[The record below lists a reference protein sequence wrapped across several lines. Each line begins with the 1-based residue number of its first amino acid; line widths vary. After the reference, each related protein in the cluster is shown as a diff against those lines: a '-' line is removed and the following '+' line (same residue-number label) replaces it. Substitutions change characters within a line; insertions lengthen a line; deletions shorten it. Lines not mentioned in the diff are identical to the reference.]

1 MVSWGTLSAT
11 PSSSA
16 DDVRRATERFEA
28 LLGRCERLRTG
39 GLPFDELSEL
49 GRLYRAHIA
58 QLARLRERDDDP
70 AAIRHLNAL
79 CVRAYSFLYVP
90 PPSERSLRAL
100 FLQRLPDA
108 LGRTWRVQ
116 VLAWG
121 LLLTGIALGAALA
134 WRDPQSLHA
143 FMPGGSG
150 YTPDGIDRLITSSQA
165 RADFLGRGSVPAT
178 INAFFGSQLFAHNT
192 RVGLLAFATGMLG
205 GVPTVLLHLYNGIV
219 LGAFAAIFFRD
230 PLPLDFL
237 AWILPHG
244 IPELTAITLC
254 AAAGLCL
261 GGAVARPGRQGR
273 RRALR
278 EAVNPALLLFAGSI
292 PLFALAALAES
303 FVRESALGTAP
314 RLGIAVVFA
323 AGLVASLLAVRRFS
337 RRVPVDAAWLG
348 ELIAPVRGGSPG
360 SGSAPR
366 P

>member
-16 DDVRRATERFEA
+16 DDARRASERFEA
-28 LLGRCERLRTG
+28 LLDRCERLRAG

-49 GRLYRAHIA
+49 GRLYRAHTA
-58 QLARLRERDDDP
+58 RLARLRERDDDP

-79 CVRAYSFLYVP
+79 CVRAYSVLYVP
-90 PPSERSLRAL
+90 PPSERSLRTL
-100 FLQRLPDA
+100 LRVWRPDA

-121 LLLTGIALGAALA
+121 LLLTGIALGGALA

-143 FMPGGSG
+143 FMPGGAG
-150 YTPDGIDRLITSSQA
+150 YTPDGIDRLIASPQA

-230 PLPLDFL
+230 LLPLAFL
-237 AWILPHG
+237 AWLLPHG

-254 AAAGLCL
+254 AAPGLCL
-261 GGAVARPGRQGR
+261 ARAVARPGRLGR
-273 RRALR
+273 RRAPP
-278 EAVNPALLLFAGSI
+278 PALH
-292 PLFALAALAES
+292 P
-303 FVRESALGTAP
+303 P
-314 RLGIAVVFA
+314 
-323 AGLVASLLAVRRFS
+323 
-337 RRVPVDAAWLG
+337 P
-348 ELIAPVRGGSPG
+348 
-360 SGSAPR
+360 
-366 P
+366 

>member
-1 MVSWGTLSAT
+1 
-11 PSSSA
+11 
-16 DDVRRATERFEA
+16 RATERFEA
-28 LLGRCERLRTG
+28 LLGRCERLRAG

-49 GRLYRAHIA
+49 GRLYRAHTA

-79 CVRAYSFLYVP
+79 CVRASSFLYVP

-121 LLLTGIALGAALA
+121 LLLTGIALGGALA

-150 YTPDGIDRLITSSQA
+150 YTPEGIDRLIASPQA
-165 RADFLGRGSVPAT
+165 RADFLGRSAVPAT
-178 INAFFGSQLFAHNT
+178 INTFFGSQLFAHNT

-205 GVPTVLLHLYNGIV
+205 GVPTVLLHLYNGI
-219 LGAFAAIFFRD
+219 AA
-230 PLPLDFL
+230 
-237 AWILPHG
+237 
-244 IPELTAITLC
+244 
-254 AAAGLCL
+254 
-261 GGAVARPGRQGR
+261 
-273 RRALR
+273 
-278 EAVNPALLLFAGSI
+278 
-292 PLFALAALAES
+292 ALAAGRA
-303 FVRESALGTAP
+303 SA
-314 RLGIAVVFA
+314 
-323 AGLVASLLAVRRFS
+323 LLAVRRFS

-360 SGSAPR
+360 NGSAPR

>member
-1 MVSWGTLSAT
+1 
-11 PSSSA
+11 
-16 DDVRRATERFEA
+16 
-28 LLGRCERLRTG
+28 
-39 GLPFDELSEL
+39 PFDELSEL
-49 GRLYRAHIA
+49 GRLYRGHTAR
-58 QLARLRERDDDP
+58 LARLLERDDDP

-90 PPSERSLRAL
+90 PPSERSLRTL
-100 FLQRLPDA
+100 FLVWLPDA
-108 LGRTWRVQ
+108 LGRTWRAQ
-116 VLAWG
+116 LLAWG
-121 LLLTGIALGAALA
+121 LLLTGIALCGALA

-143 FMPGGSG
+143 FMPGGAG
-150 YTPDGIDRLITSSQA
+150 YTPDGIDRLIASPQA

-292 PLFALAALAES
+292 PLFALAQQLVEDDAAVEVERTVGAERGGGRERLVRAVAERDQQDAVAPGEQHQRRDEGGRIDLHEVGEDDDQRPAALSRSHLARQRAI
-303 FVRESALGTAP
+303 VGLHRV
-314 RLGIAVVFA
+314 RLGPAQ
-323 AGLVASLLAVRRFS
+323 
-337 RRVPVDAAWLG
+337 
-348 ELIAPVRGGSPG
+348 ELHE
-360 SGSAPR
+360 
-366 P
+366 

>member
-1 MVSWGTLSAT
+1 MVSCGALSAT
-11 PSSSA
+11 PPS
-16 DDVRRATERFEA
+16 DDARRATERFEA
-28 LLGRCERLRTG
+28 LLDRCERLRAG
-39 GLPFDELSEL
+39 GLPFDELGEL
-49 GRLYRAHIA
+49 GRRYRAHTA
-58 QLARLRERDDDP
+58 RLARLRERDDDP
-70 AAIRHLNAL
+70 AEIRYLNAL

-90 PPSERSLRAL
+90 PASERSLRTFVL
-100 FLQRLPDA
+100 ERLPDA
-108 LGRTWRVQ
+108 L
-116 VLAWG
+116 
-121 LLLTGIALGAALA
+121 
-134 WRDPQSLHA
+134 
-143 FMPGGSG
+143 
-150 YTPDGIDRLITSSQA
+150 
-165 RADFLGRGSVPAT
+165 
-178 INAFFGSQLFAHNT
+178 
-192 RVGLLAFATGMLG
+192 
-205 GVPTVLLHLYNGIV
+205 LHLYAGIL
-219 LGAFAAIFFRD
+219 LGAFAAIFCRA

-261 GGAVARPGRQGR
+261 GGAVAAPGRQGR

-314 RLGIAVVFA
+314 RLGIAAVFA
-323 AGLVASLLAVRRFS
+323 AGLVAALLSVRRFS

>member
-1 MVSWGTLSAT
+1 MP
-11 PSSSA
+11 PSTA
-16 DDVRRATERFEA
+16 IDARRETERFEA
-28 LLGRCERLRTG
+28 LLDRCERLRAG

-49 GRLYRAHIA
+49 GRVYRAHTA
-58 QLARLRERDDDP
+58 KLARFRERADDP

-121 LLLTGIALGAALA
+121 LLLTGIALGGALA

-150 YTPDGIDRLITSSQA
+150 YTPEGIDRLIASPQA
-165 RADFLGRGSVPAT
+165 RADFLGRSAVPAT
-178 INAFFGSQLFAHNT
+178 INTFFGSQLFAHNT

-205 GVPTVLLHLYNGIV
+205 GVPTVLLHLYNGIL
-219 LGAFAAIFFRD
+219 LGAFASIFFRD
-230 PLPLDFL
+230 PWPLAFL

-254 AAAGLCL
+254 SAAGLLL
-261 GGAVARPGRQGR
+261 GGAVAAPGRRGR
-273 RRALR
+273 RAALR
-278 EAVNPALLLFAGSI
+278 QAVNPALLLFAGSL
-292 PLFALAALAES
+292 PLFLLAALMES
-303 FVRESALGTAP
+303 FVRESALGTAS
-314 RLGIAVVFA
+314 RLGVA
-323 AGLVASLLAVRRFS
+323 AALASALVSALLAVRRLARRSGVGTS
-337 RRVPVDAAWLG
+337 RLR
-348 ELIAPVRGGSPG
+348 
-360 SGSAPR
+360 
-366 P
+366 

>member
-1 MVSWGTLSAT
+1 
-11 PSSSA
+11 
-16 DDVRRATERFEA
+16 RATERFEA
-28 LLGRCERLRTG
+28 LLGRCERLRAG

-49 GRLYRAHIA
+49 GRLYRAHTA

-79 CVRAYSFLYVP
+79 CVRASSFLYVP

-121 LLLTGIALGAALA
+121 LLLTGIALGGALA

-143 FMPGGSG
+143 FMPGGAG
-150 YTPDGIDRLITSSQA
+150 YTPDGIDRLIASPQA

-219 LGAFAAIFFRD
+219 L
-230 PLPLDFL
+230 
-237 AWILPHG
+237 
-244 IPELTAITLC
+244 
-254 AAAGLCL
+254 
-261 GGAVARPGRQGR
+261 
-273 RRALR
+273 
-278 EAVNPALLLFAGSI
+278 
-292 PLFALAALAES
+292 AALAES

-314 RLGIAVVFA
+314 RLGIAAVFA
-323 AGLVASLLAVRRFS
+323 AGLVAALLSVRRFS

>member
-1 MVSWGTLSAT
+1 LGALSAIPPPT
-11 PSSSA
+11 A
-16 DDVRRATERFEA
+16 DDAERFEA
-28 LLGRCERLRTG
+28 LLDRCERLHAG
-39 GLPFDELSEL
+39 GLPFDELAEL
-49 GRLYRAHIA
+49 GRLYRAHTA
-58 QLARLRERDDDP
+58 RLARLRERDDDP

-100 FLQRLPDA
+100 FLERLPEA

-121 LLLTGIALGAALA
+121 LLLVGIALGGALA

-143 FMPGGSG
+143 FMPSCG
-150 YTPDGIDRLITSSQA
+150 YTPDGIDRLIASPEA
-165 RADFLGRGSVPAT
+165 RADFLGRSAVPAT

-219 LGAFAAIFFRD
+219 LGAFAAIFLRD
-230 PLPLDFL
+230 PLPLAFL

-261 GGAVARPGRQGR
+261 GGAVAAPGRQGR
-273 RRALR
+273 RQALR
-278 EAVNPALLLFAGSI
+278 EAVNPALLLFTGSL

-303 FVRESALGTAP
+303 FVRESTLGTAA
-314 RLGIAVVFA
+314 RLGIAAIWA

-348 ELIAPVRGGSPG
+348 ELIAPVRDGSPG

>member
-1 MVSWGTLSAT
+1 LSAT

-16 DDVRRATERFEA
+16 DDARRATERFEA
-28 LLGRCERLRTG
+28 LLDRCERLRAG

-49 GRLYRAHIA
+49 GRLYRAHTA

-121 LLLTGIALGAALA
+121 LLLTGIALGGALA

-143 FMPGGSG
+143 FMPGGGG
-150 YTPDGIDRLITSSQA
+150 YTPEGIDRLIASPQA
-165 RADFLGRGSVPAT
+165 RADFLGRSAVPAT
-178 INAFFGSQLFAHNT
+178 INTFFGSQLFAHNT

-230 PLPLDFL
+230 PLPLAFL

-261 GGAVARPGRQGR
+261 GGALTLAYSIGGSLVTGER
-273 RRALR
+273 RGAAFGWLALSVQIGT
-278 EAVNPALLLFAGSI
+278 AAS
-292 PLFALAALAES
+292 PLVSGGLAAISLPGAFVLDGTLAW
-303 FVRESALGTAP
+303 L
-314 RLGIAVVFA
+314 A
-323 AGLVASLLAVRRFS
+323 AGLLLLGARHLRRG
-337 RRVPVDAAWLG
+337 AA
-348 ELIAPVRGGSPG
+348 P
-360 SGSAPR
+360 
-366 P
+366 

>member
-1 MVSWGTLSAT
+1 MSAT

-16 DDVRRATERFEA
+16 DDARRATERFEA
-28 LLGRCERLRTG
+28 LLDRCERLRAG

-49 GRLYRAHIA
+49 GQLYRAHTA

-121 LLLTGIALGAALA
+121 LLLTGITLGGALA

-143 FMPGGSG
+143 FMPSCG
-150 YTPDGIDRLITSSQA
+150 YTPEGIDRLIASPQA
-165 RADFLGRGSVPAT
+165 RADFLGRSAVPAT
-178 INAFFGSQLFAHNT
+178 INTFFGSQLFAHNT

-230 PLPLDFL
+230 PLPLAFL

-261 GGAVARPGRQGR
+261 GGAVAAPGRQGR

-278 EAVNPALLLFAGSI
+278 EAVNPAMLLFAGSL

-303 FVRESALGTAP
+303 FVRESTLGTAA
-314 RLGIAVVFA
+314 RLGIAAVFA
-323 AGLVASLLAVRRFS
+323 AGLVAALLAVRRFS
-337 RRVPVDAAWLG
+337 RRVPVDAALLG
-348 ELIAPVRGGSPG
+348 ELIAPVRDGSSG